1 MKKLFL
7 TLAVAALT
15 LVPALADTVV
25 IVETSCGKIVV
36 ATTEA
41 NLTLEE
47 AEVVSAVIE
56 YYYC

>member
-15 LVPALADTVV
+15 LVPALASTVV
-25 IVETSCGKIVV
+25 VVETSCGKTVI

-41 NLTLEE
+41 NLT
-47 AEVVSAVIE
+47 AEQAAVVGAVAD
-56 YYYC
+56 YLYC